1 MAIYVMLTKL
11 SAEGK
16 RSIKAHPSRTEEVN
30 REIEGMD
37 AKVVAQYALL
47 GPYDY
52 LTIIEAPDNETI
64 ARISLELGSRG
75 TIDIMTMPAMDTTHF
90 P

>member
-1 MAIYVMLTKL
+1 MPTYVMLTKL
-11 SAEGK
+11 TAEGK
-16 RSIKAHPSRTEEVN
+16 RSIKAHPNRTEEVN
-30 REIEGMD
+30 REIEGLD
-37 AKVVAQYALL
+37 ARVVAQYALL

-64 ARISLELGSRG
+64 ARVSVELGSRG
-75 TIDIMTMPAMDTTHF
+75 SIDIITMPALDTSRF